1 MRIWLCKDTGTMN
14 PPLRLAVCSLGVCVG
29 VRRYFMECF
38 VAISWINMAHLWSI
52 HNIFAICL
60 KCIHGTFA
68 TSSLSVCY
76 IITIQKYGFWRAKRG
91 FLQCKSMVFVIRKY
105 GSCFRYTIVCITN
118 NKVCVFRFLYLP
130 LQLKRKLQR
139 HNGRTSHCL

>member
-1 MRIWLCKDTGTMN
+1 MN
-14 PPLRLAVCSLGVCVG
+14 RPLRLAVCSLGVSWC
-29 VRRYFMECF
+29 VRRYFTECF

-52 HNIFAICL
+52 HNIFANCL
-60 KCIHGTFA
+60 KCTHGVFA
-68 TSSLSVCY
+68 TYSLSVCY
-76 IITIQKYGFWRAKRG
+76 IIAIQNYGFCNAKLWFLACKKG

-105 GSCFRYTIVCITN
+105 GSSFRYTIVCITN